1 MIQTRLG
8 RGYCI
13 DTCALIDLWRRYYPP
28 DVFPG
33 LWADIERLIRQRR
46 LIAPREVLEELRGV
60 DDEIL
65 EWARRFKMMFIALDE
80 GQLREVSTILEESP
94 GRIDPS
100 KTKPDADPFL
110 IALAKTMRWT
120 VVTSELPRT
129 SPVQDPVSPTCAR
142 AVGLNAS
149 PSSSSS
155 ENEDGSTCRSIL
167 HRHDLFGVL
176 QHSCGSAAHGG
187 PSLLES

>member
-1 MIQTRLG
+1 MIQARIDEG
-8 RGYCI
+8 FCI

-33 LWADIERLIRQRR
+33 LWADIEKLIRQGR

-65 EWARRFKMMFIALDE
+65 EWARRFKRMFKALDE
-80 GQLREVSTILEESP
+80 GQLREVSAILEEFP
-94 GRIDPS
+94 GLIDPS

-110 IALAKTMRWT
+110 IALAQTRGWT

-129 SPVQDPVSPTCAR
+129 SPRARPKVPDVCKSRGVECISLIEFFRERGWRYVQ
-142 AVGLNAS
+142 VGPAK
-149 PSSSSS
+149 
-155 ENEDGSTCRSIL
+155 
-167 HRHDLFGVL
+167 
-176 QHSCGSAAHGG
+176 A
-187 PSLLES
+187 